1 MIRTVVD
8 EKAFRDAVAAAVLAP
23 SLHNSQPWRFRLR
36 TDAVEVLADPER
48 ALPASD
54 PTGWAMRIACGAATF
69 NMRLAFATQGNPV
82 EVHWLPSHGDPAVMA
97 ALTPVAPRPASPL
110 EQRLYRAI
118 PRRHSNRLPFWPQP
132 VPTDARAQLISAARV
147 EAAWLELVTGT
158 APVGA
163 VAEIA
168 HTANQVLGRNSSYLA
183 ELAAWTRPDDA
194 KGDGVPAAAG
204 GPSPEPQDLFPQRPF
219 GDRARSPGRDFEP
232 EPLVAVL
239 GTPGNTPTDQLV
251 AGHALQR
258 VLLTVTDL
266 GLAASMLS
274 QPIEVPAAREQL
286 RLALGRY
293 GTPQM
298 VLRIGYGQ
306 PGATTPR
313 RDPADVIDPSE
324 A

>member
-1 MIRTVVD
+1 MPRTIID
-8 EKAFRDAVAAAVLAP
+8 ETAFQDAVAAAVLAP

-36 TDAVEVLADPER
+36 ADTVEVLVDRDR

-69 NMRLAFATQGNPV
+69 NMRLAFAMQGHPV
-82 EVHWLPSHGDPAVMA
+82 DVRWQPSRGNSAVVA
-97 ALTPVAPRPASPL
+97 ALIPAAPRPASPL
-110 EQRLYRAI
+110 EQSLYHAI
-118 PRRHSNRLPFWPQP
+118 PRRHSNRQPFWPQSVP
-132 VPTDARAQLISAARV
+132 VDARARLVEAARI

-168 HTANQVLGRNSSYLA
+168 HAANQVLRRNASYVA
-183 ELAAWTRPDDA
+183 ELAAWTRPDEA
-194 KGDGVPAAAG
+194 NSDGVPARAG
-204 GPSPEPQDLFPQRPF
+204 GPSPEPQDLLPQRPF
-219 GDRARSPGRDFEP
+219 GDRARAPGRDFEP

-239 GTPGNTPTDQLV
+239 GTAGNLPADELC
-251 AGHALQR
+251 AGHALER
-258 VLLTVTDL
+258 VLLTITDL
-266 GLAASMLS
+266 GLAVSMLS
-274 QPIEVPAAREQL
+274 QPIEVPAARERL
-286 RLALGRY
+286 RLALGRH

-306 PGATTPR
+306 PGASTPR
-313 RDPADVIDPSE
+313 RGPAEVIDATE